1 MHWCMHHA
9 SKRVSALGDP
19 DEWSRCGEALQG
31 EPHPGLWKMTNHF
44 HGNWFECFYHAS
56 ISIYMCNPYIH
67 TLCQCYCKHLN
78 QTTIGQHLAKLLSKT
93 MVLEK
98 WQRHQLLQNQP
109 GNRFSSNI
117 HRSTPFDSA
126 KSATGCQPV
135 RSLIHHCEGV
145 GPNVWHRVA
154 AHAWSRDSKV
164 HRNNTQKKNIL
175 KSKI

>member
-1 MHWCMHHA
+1 MLPKGYLRLEIPM
-9 SKRVSALGDP
+9 SD
-19 DEWSRCGEALQG
+19 QG
-31 EPHPGLWKMTNHF
+31 VVKLYKENHTLAYERWLITFMVIGLN
-44 HGNWFECFYHAS
+44 AS
-56 ISIYMCNPYIH
+56 IMLLLAYTCAIH
-67 TLCQCYCKHLN
+67 TSTPCVNVKHLN

-164 HRNNTQKKNIL
+164 HRNNTQKKT
-175 KSKI
+175 S